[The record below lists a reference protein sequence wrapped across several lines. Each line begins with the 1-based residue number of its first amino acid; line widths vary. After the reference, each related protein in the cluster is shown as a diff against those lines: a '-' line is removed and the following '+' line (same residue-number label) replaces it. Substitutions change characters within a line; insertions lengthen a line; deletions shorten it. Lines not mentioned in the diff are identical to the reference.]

1 MEFWIS
7 ISDLFFLLLN
17 EQSFRFLFYFKLFFS
32 LFFSDILFVLFVGG
46 PSELSSAHTVTQ
58 IGARY
63 GGRGVELRWVKV
75 TWVGLGKGVIVRDN
89 GDTITVKLLC

>member
-7 ISDLFFLLLN
+7 ISDLFLLLN
-17 EQSFRFLFYFKLFFS
+17 AQSFRFLFYFKLFFS
-32 LFFSDILFVLFVGG
+32 HFFFSDILFVLFVGG

-63 GGRGVELRWVKV
+63 GGRGVELRWVKA
-75 TWVGLGKGVIVRDN
+75 TWVGLGKGIIVRDN